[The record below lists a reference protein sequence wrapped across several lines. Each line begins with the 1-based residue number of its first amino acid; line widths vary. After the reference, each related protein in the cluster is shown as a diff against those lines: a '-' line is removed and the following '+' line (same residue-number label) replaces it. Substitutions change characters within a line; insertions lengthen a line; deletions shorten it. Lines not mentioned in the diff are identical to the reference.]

1 MSISIDDLVSSF
13 SSAHVGQEQ
22 NDLAAL
28 HVSPVPRRGG
38 LSLTVSQ
45 AQLAESLFG
54 APSYASSSRAAQRAQ
69 PCTTPT
75 ARSPTMSSFNWGE
88 IDAGYRSR
96 SSSISHRGPSG
107 YEDTEDEMMVEEL
120 LMPAASSSSAF
131 ESSHFSQRTPSHS
144 YHQRTPSL
152 TSMNYDPIPSPSSH
166 FASSDPFYLQ
176 AQANAQSY
184 FYENSNITQR
194 GRPSMASP
202 FVAAANQFSGYQY
215 QMPSAM
221 GMVA

>member
-28 HVSPVPRRGG
+28 H
-38 LSLTVSQ
+38 
-45 AQLAESLFG
+45 AQLAETLFG
-54 APSYASSSRAAQRAQ
+54 ASSFASSSRAAQRSHQ
-69 PCTTPT
+69 TCTTPT
-75 ARSPTMSSFNWGE
+75 ARSPTTSSFNWGE

-120 LMPAASSSSAF
+120 LMPAASSSSVF
-131 ESSHFSQRTPSHS
+131 ENTHSKRIPAPS

-152 TSMNYDPIPSPSSH
+152 SMNYDPLPSPSSH
-166 FASSDPFYLQ
+166 FTSSDPFYLQ
-176 AQANAQSY
+176 TQANAQSY
-184 FYENSNITQR
+184 FYENSNLTQR
-194 GRPSMASP
+194 GRPSMSSP
-202 FVAAANQFSGYQY
+202 FVAAAANQFGGYQY

-221 GMVA
+221 A